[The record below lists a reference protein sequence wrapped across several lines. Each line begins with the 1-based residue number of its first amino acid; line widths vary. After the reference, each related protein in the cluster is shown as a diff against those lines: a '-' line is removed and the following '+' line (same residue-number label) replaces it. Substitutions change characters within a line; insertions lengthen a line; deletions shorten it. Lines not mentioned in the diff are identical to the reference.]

1 MKAESEVK
9 ICGYDVR
16 MRYCAAAE
24 TGYESLSGKPIDT
37 FMPGTDGKA
46 KATTGDYIHLAVGA
60 IIAAYAKDGT
70 EPPITAETILYEA
83 MPQEIITMVTEVVK
97 LRAKWYGVP
106 AVVKE
111 DDEEREEGETEKN
124 A

>member
-37 FMPGTDGKA
+37 FMPGTDGEA

-111 DDEEREEGETEKN
+111 DDEEREEGETGKN